1 MLTAITQQK
10 ISEIERYL
18 EEIKVAEKEGDI
30 ERLKLNVERLD
41 NAVYKLRV
49 RIYWKQRQL
58 KE

>member
-18 EEIKVAEKEGDI
+18 EEVKAAEKEGDI
-30 ERLKLNVERLD
+30 ERLKLNTERLD

-49 RIYWKQRQL
+49 KIYWKQQQL